1 MQKSNGKR
9 GRGKVVNNPLTKN
22 TGNAKR
28 EREETR
34 AIKYSTIKMRPNCNR
49 TSNIKIKRK
58 NNHNKNIAITT
69 KWTIKTNKQIHSQI
83 NK

>member
-28 EREETR
+28 ERRDKSDKIQHNQNET
-34 AIKYSTIKMRPNCNR
+34 KLQQ
-49 TSNIKIKRK
+49 
-58 NNHNKNIAITT
+58 
-69 KWTIKTNKQIHSQI
+69 NKQYQ
-83 NK
+83 NQKEEQP